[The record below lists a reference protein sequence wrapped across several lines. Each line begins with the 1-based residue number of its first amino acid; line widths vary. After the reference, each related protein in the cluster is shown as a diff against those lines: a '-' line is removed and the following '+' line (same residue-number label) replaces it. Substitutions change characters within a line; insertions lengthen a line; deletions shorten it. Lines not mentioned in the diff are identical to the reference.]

1 RCWSS
6 RRTSS
11 RSRIPASSRRWT
23 CRRPSSRSVPH
34 CGCPGC
40 TSRSSALRWT
50 GAGMHWPV
58 APRATGWSSS
68 SGHGSARSWRGAGAS
83 RWRRRSPPGLSGTI
97 LRCALPGRCWRSL
110 PPRRSWTTRR
120 YRWRAG
126 AWPRWPRPAVEAGA
140 AMMGGGHVPPPRGG
154 VERAGVRQGPRP
166 FHLHRAALATP
177 HAESDRQDAPAT
189 DALHPGHP
197 GTRRPAPDAQA
208 ACEEL
213 TRRHGDHAPA
223 EADVLVPLGG
233 DGFMLQALH
242 RYASLGKPFYGM
254 KLGTVGFLMNH
265 CRGDGLV
272 GRLHAAE
279 PAVLHPLEMVAESES
294 GASVGSLAYNEVSLL
309 RQTRQAAHVSI
320 ELNGQVRLEEL
331 ICDGVLVATAAG
343 STAYNFSAQGPILPL
358 GAGVVALTP
367 IAAFRPRRWRGAV
380 LLADT
385 EVKFRVL
392 GPYKRPVSAPAD
404 SHEVRDVVEVTVR
417 ES

>member
-1 RCWSS
+1 M
-6 RRTSS
+6 
-11 RSRIPASSRRWT
+11 IPARFLSS
-23 CRRPSSRSVPH
+23 
-34 CGCPGC
+34 
-40 TSRSSALRWT
+40 
-50 GAGMHWPV
+50 V
-58 APRATGWSSS
+58 AIAFIGPRY
-68 SGHGSARSWRGAGAS
+68 
-83 RWRRRSPPGLSGTI
+83 
-97 LRCALPGRCWRSL
+97 
-110 PPRRSWTTRR
+110 PRRMPSPTPLT
-120 YRWRAG
+120 AQD
-126 AWPRWPRPAVEAGA
+126 PRICFLSSPSPEA
-140 AMMGGGHVPPPRGG
+140 
-154 VERAGVRQGPRP
+154 
-166 FHLHRAALATP
+166 RAACA
-177 HAESDRQDAPAT
+177 
-189 DALHPGHP
+189 ALV
-197 GTRRPAPDAQA
+197 RA
-208 ACEEL
+208 
-213 TRRHGDHAPA
+213 HGDHSP
-223 EADVLVPLGG
+223 EDADVLVPLGG

-265 CRGDGLV
+265 HDPEGLV

-279 PAVLHPLEMVAESES
+279 PAVLHPLEMLAESES

-392 GPYKRPVSAPAD
+392 DPYKRPVSATAD

-417 ES
+417 ESRDRSVTLMFDPDHRLEERMLAEQFTTG